1 LARDAKSQETVV
13 AMSDSGGADLLPG
26 KAVSLLPDPFA
37 RFLRIE
43 AAADALLLLAVRLK
57 NS

>member
-1 LARDAKSQETVV
+1 
-13 AMSDSGGADLLPG
+13 MSDSGGAGLLPG

-37 RFLRIE
+37 QFLRVE